1 MSDATA
7 SPSASSI
14 SSESAAAETALVSFE
29 SDASVVAVEFTD
41 APPSEWAF
49 AAHEAAFDGEAIDAV
64 LEPDSTKLM
73 PLVAVAT
80 FAIAEAELYADSDDA
95 LVALTPAPF
104 AFDVASSANGAGAD
118 VGMVMWSSE
127 SSEIETAAEPV
138 AIYVR
143 GETGLVLHD
152 VASHGISLDWTDTIL
167 G

>member
-29 SDASVVAVEFTD
+29 NDASVVAVEFTD

-64 LEPDSTKLM
+64 SEPDSTKLT

-80 FAIAEAELYADSDDA
+80 FAIAEAELYADSEDA
-95 LVALTPAPF
+95 LVAMTPAPF
-104 AFDVASSANGAGAD
+104 AFEMASNVNSAGAE
-118 VGMVMWSSE
+118 VGMVMWSGE
-127 SSEIETAAEPV
+127 SSEIDSAAEPV
-138 AIYVR
+138 AIYAR
-143 GETGLVLHD
+143 GETGLALHD
-152 VASHGISLDWTDTIL
+152 ITPHGISLDWTDTLL